1 MSGPR
6 IVGLVLL
13 GLAAVAVLATL
24 GYPAGR
30 AGVPG
35 PALFPRLVAVA
46 LAGCALALVWQPAG
60 APALDI
66 PPGRPRAIAWTAVL
80 LLTYVA
86 TWEVVPFVPR
96 TALFLVAFL
105 RLLSVSWTGTLVT
118 ALGLS
123 IVMFV
128 VFERLLAVRL

>member
-6 IVGLVLL
+6 LVGLILL
-13 GLAAVAVLATL
+13 ALAAAAVLTTL

-35 PALFPRLVAVA
+35 PALFPRLVALA
-46 LAGCALALVWQPAG
+46 LAACAVALVWQPDG
-60 APALDI
+60 APALDV

-80 LLTYVA
+80 LLVYVA

-105 RLLSVSWTGTLVT
+105 RLLAVSWTGALVT

-123 IVMFV
+123 VVTFV